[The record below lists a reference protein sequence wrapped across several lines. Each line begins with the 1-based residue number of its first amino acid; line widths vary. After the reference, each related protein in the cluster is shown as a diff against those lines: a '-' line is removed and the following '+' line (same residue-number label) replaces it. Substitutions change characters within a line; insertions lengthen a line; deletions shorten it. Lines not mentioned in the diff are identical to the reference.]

1 MGLGKYLIIRLI
13 NALIVLS
20 IVTLVVSALFV
31 KVAEKDLQ
39 SRIQE
44 LVNAEYQSLTQRGR
58 APENVTAWQEE
69 RIAYYRH
76 LYKLDKPYWWRVLY
90 YAKRT
95 ITLDFGNTRVPIFGT
110 ERNVKNI
117 IALALPRTI
126 LLFTSAQI
134 IVIILGL
141 LLGVKAAQMVGSVFD
156 RALSIL
162 ALVTTSIPMWW
173 FGMMALL
180 IFAFKLGWFP
190 ANSMPDPNLT
200 GFAHVVDVVRRL
212 VLPIFTIV
220 FVLFGGWA
228 WVTRNIM
235 ITTMQEDFIMA
246 ARAKGV
252 PERKVIYGHALR
264 AAAPPIVTMT
274 IFSLLGSLG
283 GAIITESVFNWPGMG
298 RVYWIAIQTNEVNLV
313 MGLTFISVALY
324 LTGVIIADISYGFLD
339 PRVRVGASAR
349 M

>member
-1 MGLGKYLIIRLI
+1 MGMGKYLLIRAI
-13 NALIVLS
+13 NALIVLG
-20 IVTLVVSALFV
+20 IVTLVVAALFV
-31 KVAEKDLQ
+31 KVAEKNLTDQ
-39 SRIQE
+39 IISQ
-44 LVNAEYQSLTQRGR
+44 VNAEYQSLLQKGR
-58 APENVTAWQEE
+58 APEDPEAWKQA
-69 RIAYYRH
+69 RIEYYKQ
-76 LYKLDKPYWWRVLY
+76 LYHLDKPYWWRVFY

-95 ITLDFGNTRVPIFGT
+95 ITLDFGNTRIPIFGT

-126 LLFTSAQI
+126 LLFTTAQI
-134 IVIILGL
+134 IVIIIGL
-141 LLGVKAAQMVGSVFD
+141 LLGVKAAQKVGSFFD

-162 ALVTTSIPMWW
+162 ALLTTSIPMWW
-173 FGMMALL
+173 FGMIMLL

-200 GFAHVVDVVRRL
+200 GLAHVLDVAKRL
-212 VLPIFTIV
+212 VLPIITIV

-235 ITTMQEDFIMA
+235 VGTMQEDFIMA

-264 AAAPPIVTMT
+264 ASAPPIVTMT
-274 IFSLLGSLG
+274 IFSLLASLG

-298 RVYWIAIQTNEVNLV
+298 RVYWIAIETNEINLV
-313 MGLTFISVALY
+313 MGLTFINVALY
-324 LTGVIIADISYGFLD
+324 LAGVIIADISYGFLD

-349 M
+349 V

>member
-1 MGLGKYLIIRLI
+1 MGMGKYLLIRAL

-31 KVAEKDLQ
+31 KMAEKDLEN
-39 SRIQE
+39 RIQE
-44 LVNAEYQSLTQRGR
+44 LVNSEYQSLVQKGR
-58 APENVTAWQEE
+58 APADPEAWREE

-76 LYKLDKPYWWRVLY
+76 QFKLDRPYWWRVLY

-95 ITLDFGNTRVPIFGT
+95 ITLDFGNTRIPIFGT

-126 LLFTSAQI
+126 LLFTTAQI
-134 IVIILGL
+134 IVIIIGL
-141 LLGVKAAQMVGSVFD
+141 LLGVKAAQKVGSLFD

-162 ALVTTSIPMWW
+162 ALITTSIPMWW
-173 FGMMALL
+173 FGMMMLL

-200 GFAHVVDVVRRL
+200 GLAHVLDVAKRL
-212 VLPIFTIV
+212 VLPVTTIV

-235 ITTMQEDFIMA
+235 IGTMQEDFIMA

-298 RVYWIAIQTNEVNLV
+298 RVYWIAIQTNEINLV

-324 LTGVIIADISYGFLD
+324 LIGVIIADISYGFLD
-339 PRVRVGASAR
+339 PRVRVGASAK